1 MHTNLYSAKNRE
13 NESEAMDRCSCG
25 SSGTL
30 GAITLHPLKSAR
42 NKIYWNVSE
51 NKSTDSKLIKLY
63 FRIHE
68 NAFNI
73 TQDALITHSFWGL
86 IRPRLLLHAP

>member
-1 MHTNLYSAKNRE
+1 MRDRTFVLSPGMSAPLLGLGLRGIGLGHTYIHTNLYSAKNRE

-42 NKIYWNVSE
+42 KKYI
-51 NKSTDSKLIKLY
+51 
-63 FRIHE
+63 
-68 NAFNI
+68 
-73 TQDALITHSFWGL
+73 GM
-86 IRPRLLLHAP
+86 